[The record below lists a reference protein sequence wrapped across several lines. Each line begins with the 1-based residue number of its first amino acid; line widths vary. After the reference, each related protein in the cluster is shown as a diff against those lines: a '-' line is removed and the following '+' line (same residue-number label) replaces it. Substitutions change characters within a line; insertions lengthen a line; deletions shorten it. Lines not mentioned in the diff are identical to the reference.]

1 MATVVN
7 ISSLDRKINS
17 NSLNSN
23 EHDNECTSLLITIP
37 DETLCNS
44 NEFEV
49 SSILQESPM
58 ISCVLRFQKIYD
70 SSLQGQIIFSEQS
83 LSRQFVVS
91 LYYLNSECKIALFE
105 TIYLT
110 SDSQKSAHFQKTY
123 QIWIRRGMFDIAEKF
138 FNKNLYI
145 YCKIVIK
152 NISPAKLNVPETKKP
167 TKLVS
172 IYKEKLFTD
181 FKIIC
186 KNKEF
191 LVHKAILACSSPVF
205 RKMLEIPMKESEE
218 NQVEIDG
225 FESAV
230 IELMIDYLYS
240 EEIKK
245 NLSQEIL
252 KQLFRIAHM
261 YELESLKKSCLD
273 DLCKSANDTSS
284 IVDVISFAGS
294 ECKEE
299 MTKFLDD
306 IFQKLSLHK

>member
-1 MATVVN
+1 MVESTVVN
-7 ISSLDRKINS
+7 ISRLEWEINS
-17 NSLNSN
+17 NSLNSD
-23 EHDNECTSLLITIP
+23 EYDKECTSLLITIP
-37 DETLCNS
+37 GHSLS
-44 NEFEV
+44 NFHEFKFK
-49 SSILQESPM
+49 SILETSPR
-58 ISCVLRFQKIYD
+58 ISCVLKFHKKNFNE
-70 SSLQGQIIFSEQS
+70 LQGEIIFPEQS
-83 LSRQFVVS
+83 LSRNFAVS
-91 LYYLNSECKIALFE
+91 LHYLNYERKIILSE

-110 SDSQKSAHFQKTY
+110 TDTQQSAHFQKPY
-123 QIWIRRGMFDIAEKF
+123 PISNHREEIVV
-138 FNKNLYI
+138 
-145 YCKIVIK
+145 YCKIVMK
-152 NISPAKLNVPETKKP
+152 NISPVKPNVQLIEKP

-181 FKIIC
+181 FKIIS

-225 FESAV
+225 FEST
-230 IELMIDYLYS
+230 ITELMINYLYS
-240 EEIKK
+240 EEIEK
-245 NLSQEIL
+245 NLPQETL
-252 KQLFRIAHM
+252 KQLFGIAHM

-273 DLCKSANDTSS
+273 ELCKSAKDTSS

-306 IFQKLSLHK
+306 IFEKLSLNKNLLI